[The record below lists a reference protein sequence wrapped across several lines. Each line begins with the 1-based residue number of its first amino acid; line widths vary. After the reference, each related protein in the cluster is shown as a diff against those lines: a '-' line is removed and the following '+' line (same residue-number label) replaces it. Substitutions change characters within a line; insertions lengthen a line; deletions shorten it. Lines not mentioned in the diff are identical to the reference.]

1 MNEII
6 CTKCEAIYAV
16 DSEVTNIECLCKNK
30 EFKIRKTLAKTQK
43 TIQ

>member
-6 CTKCEAIYAV
+6 WAKCEAIYTV
-16 DSEVTNIECLCKNK
+16 DNEMSNIECLCKSK

-43 TIQ
+43 IIQ